1 MNPAQDP
8 AAPPP
13 GAALLVVMGVTGS
26 GKTTVGAALSQRLRV
41 PFADADDFHSEAN
54 IAKMSDGIPLD
65 DEDRL
70 PWLRAIGAWLADH
83 AATGGVASCSALK
96 RGYRDILR
104 EAAPTVTFVHL
115 HGDMDAV
122 RRRVA
127 GRPGHFMPASLVES
141 QFKTLEP
148 LEPDERG
155 IVLDFAMPVDELVDA
170 YLTTTA
176 RTRPDPSPAGP
187 AAPATPENRERGT
200 GEDAGEAG
208 STR

>member
-26 GKTTVGAALSQRLRV
+26 GKTTVGAALSQRLRL

-70 PWLRAIGAWLADH
+70 PWLRSIGVWLAEH
-83 AATGGVASCSALK
+83 AVTGGVASCSALK
-96 RGYRDILR
+96 RSYRDILR

-115 HGDMDAV
+115 HGEMDAV

-148 LEPDERG
+148 LESDEQG
-155 IVLDFAMPVDELVDA
+155 IVLDFARPVDELVDA
-170 YLTTTA
+170 YLAATA
-176 RTRPDPSPAGP
+176 RPT
-187 AAPATPENRERGT
+187 ATPENR
-200 GEDAGEAG
+200 DADEAG
-208 STR
+208 SAR